1 MKAKAKNKVVKK
13 KAIKRKT
20 FLTAED
26 KAQLLEAFNAARVV
40 IDTTMECGS
49 AMVSDVHDAQH
60 KVSSMARK
68 LGFKQENCWSN
79 FTI

>member
-1 MKAKAKNKVVKK
+1 MKAKKKVVKK

-40 IDTTMECGS
+40 INTTIECGS
-49 AMVSDVHDAQH
+49 AMANDVHDAQH
-60 KVSSMARK
+60 KVYCMARK
-68 LGFKQENCWSN
+68 LGFKQENWWSH
-79 FTI
+79 FTT